1 MIKCDIMT
9 SMHSEM
15 EEFAIVGAYVPNTR
29 IADIIELHRLHRI
42 LNSYIAIYTYFG
54 VAFKI
59 NV

>member
-1 MIKCDIMT
+1 
-9 SMHSEM
+9 MHSEM